1 MKIIKNVPPVLI
13 EHLSYNWLDL
23 TSVYDMGLFDEQQSD
38 FMKTIIR
45 TTHLLEEDH
54 CFKHNGGNVIDIR
67 LYKGSDNGVIPIVKT
82 AITRLCMRTR
92 GFTGV
97 GDFYEQHLIQIG
109 FGKTVRGFKE
119 VPVRYMLMR

>member
-1 MKIIKNVPPVLI
+1 MKIIGNVPSVLV
-13 EHLSYNWLDL
+13 EQLSYNWLDL
-23 TSVYDMGLFDEQQSD
+23 TSVYDMGLLDEQYGD

-45 TTHLLEEDH
+45 ATHLLEEDH
-54 CFKHNGGNVIDIR
+54 CFKHNGGNIIDIR
-67 LYKGSDNGVIPIVKT
+67 WYKSSDNVVIPIIKT

-92 GFTGV
+92 GFAEV

-109 FGKTVRGFKE
+109 FGKTVRGFRE